1 MDPQDLEVGKMYPL
15 SGRMK
20 EGALKW
26 FGTEINTVIYLGS
39 FVDKTYKTLQG
50 DHPTLY
56 EFLVGDQV
64 KNFSDYLVMQYIGV
78 VKEEDIDP
86 K

>member
-1 MDPQDLEVGKMYPL
+1 MEPQDLEIGKMYPIR
-15 SGRMK
+15 GRMK

-39 FVDKTYKTLQG
+39 FVDDTFKTFQG
-50 DHPTLY
+50 DYPTLY
-56 EFLVGDQV
+56 EFLCGDQV
-64 KNFSDYLVMQYIGV
+64 KNFSDYLVMQYIGD